1 MKVAISEI
9 CLALEKYNIFEK
21 CHHED
26 TVTYLKK
33 CHHEDTVIFDNGIK
47 PHFVKVEATL
57 GAYAHLD
64 RRSAVFGERRFGA
77 F

>member
-1 MKVAISEI
+1 MPGAREKQHILKNATMKIPLF
-9 CLALEKYNIFEK
+9 C
-21 CHHED
+21 
-26 TVTYLKK
+26 
-33 CHHEDTVIFDNGIK
+33 DNDIK

>member
-1 MKVAISEI
+1 MKYAWR
-9 CLALEKYNIFEK
+9 LGNTTYFEDR
-21 CHHED
+21 HFE
-26 TVTYLKK
+26 VTI
-33 CHHEDTVIFDNGIK
+33 IFDNGIK

-57 GAYAHLD
+57 GAYAHLH

>member
-1 MKVAISEI
+1 MKYDCRAGNTT
-9 CLALEKYNIFEK
+9 YFE
-21 CHHED
+21 D
-26 TVTYLKK
+26 RRF
-33 CHHEDTVIFDNGIK
+33 EDTVIFDGRIK

>member
-1 MKVAISEI
+1 MKYGWRSGNTT
-9 CLALEKYNIFEK
+9 YFEDR
-21 CHHED
+21 HFE
-26 TVTYLKK
+26 VTI
-33 CHHEDTVIFDNGIK
+33 IFDDRIK

-57 GAYAHLD
+57 AAYAHFS

>member
-1 MKVAISEI
+1 MKYAWRSGNTTYV
-9 CLALEKYNIFEK
+9 EK
-21 CHHED
+21 CHHE
-26 TVTYLKK
+26 
-33 CHHEDTVIFDNGIK
+33 HTVIFDNGIK

-64 RRSAVFGERRFGA
+64 RRSAVFGERGFGA

>member
-1 MKVAISEI
+1 MKYAWRSGNTTYV
-9 CLALEKYNIFEK
+9 EK

-26 TVTYLKK
+26 TI
-33 CHHEDTVIFDNGIK
+33 IFDNGIK
-47 PHFVKVEATL
+47 PHFVKVEAPL